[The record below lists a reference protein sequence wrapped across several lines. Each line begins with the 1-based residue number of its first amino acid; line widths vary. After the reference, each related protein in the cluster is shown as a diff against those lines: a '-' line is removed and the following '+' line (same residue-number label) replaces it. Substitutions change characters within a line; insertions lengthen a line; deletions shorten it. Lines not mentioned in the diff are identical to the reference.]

1 MAHLFRCISIGFVLA
16 LFSQSTYTQSS
27 SISSSSTSMV
37 GSRRLVIEPALIR
50 AGEAFTVTLINLSA
64 SERNLSSCIVSLSSS
79 KLNEHV
85 QSLVLRPEYKVI
97 DGAVSHIVQRFSV
110 QVETVRAESTSRPD
124 LAAVN
129 VLPGTRLDVS
139 YSPVLIASINV
150 TFGSNVPT
158 SNGAA
163 ASILASSVQI
173 TLEPSIV
180 LPPFVTPGQFLFT
193 RDKTV
198 SAPRQISK
206 CIAVLPCTDSMH
218 NVDLKCMYIRFQG
231 CDYSYKSTTR
241 S

>member
-1 MAHLFRCISIGFVLA
+1 
-16 LFSQSTYTQSS
+16 
-27 SISSSSTSMV
+27 MV

-50 AGEAFTVTLINLSA
+50 AGEAFTITLINLTA

-97 DGAVSHIVQRFSV
+97 DGATLQRFSV

-150 TFGSNVPT
+150 TFGSNVPP
-158 SNGAA
+158 SDGAA

-180 LPPFVTPGQFLFT
+180 LPPFVTPGQCLF
-193 RDKTV
+193 D
-198 SAPRQISK
+198 
-206 CIAVLPCTDSMH
+206 M
-218 NVDLKCMYIRFQG
+218 
-231 CDYSYKSTTR
+231 
-241 S
+241 

>member
-1 MAHLFRCISIGFVLA
+1 
-16 LFSQSTYTQSS
+16 
-27 SISSSSTSMV
+27 
-37 GSRRLVIEPALIR
+37 VIEPALIR
-50 AGEAFTVTLINLSA
+50 AGEAFTITLINLSA

-97 DGAVSHIVQRFSV
+97 DGAVTLQRFSV

-150 TFGSNVPT
+150 TFGSNVPP
-158 SNGAA
+158 SDGAA

-180 LPPFVTPGQFLFT
+180 LPPFVTPGQCLFDT
-193 RDKTV
+193 
-198 SAPRQISK
+198 
-206 CIAVLPCTDSMH
+206 
-218 NVDLKCMYIRFQG
+218 
-231 CDYSYKSTTR
+231 
-241 S
+241 